1 MQSPLPHLVPLKVC
15 AMLALANILSKS
27 LLAFVYI
34 GKSCD
39 LSVLRGREQYANNAP
54 DLGLSLAQNL
64 DDPTVSTPQHLQR
77 ADFLEAKRVRLTLLS
92 LRSYAQEYSELG
104 SRGLDGR
111 TNSGQGHK
119 MWNS

>member
-1 MQSPLPHLVPLKVC
+1 
-15 AMLALANILSKS
+15 MLALANILSKS

-64 DDPTVSTPQHLQR
+64 DDPTVSTPQHLRR